1 MQFTSILALSA
12 TLLGAVHGSSIPQHE
27 VREVNVSP
35 REIHAFWKG
44 DVAWYGEKVSFIFPY
59 SLLSCL
65 SPSSMVEEDRGVH
78 KPSS

>member
-44 DVAWYGEKVSFIFPY
+44 DVAWYGEKVSFLFLPLPHFMFP
-59 SLLSCL
+59 SHH
-65 SPSSMVEEDRGVH
+65 PWW
-78 KPSS
+78 

>member
-35 REIHAFWKG
+35 RDIHAFWKG
-44 DVAWYGEKVSFIFPY
+44 DVAWYGEKVSFL
-59 SLLSCL
+59 SLHSLSSYV
-65 SPSSMVEEDRGVH
+65 SPSH
-78 KPSS
+78 HPWW

>member
-35 REIHAFWKG
+35 REIHAFWKD
-44 DVAWYGEKVSFIFPY
+44 DVAWYGEKVSFLFFP
-59 SLLSCL
+59 SLS
-65 SPSSMVEEDRGVH
+65 SHVPPSH
-78 KPSS
+78 HLWW